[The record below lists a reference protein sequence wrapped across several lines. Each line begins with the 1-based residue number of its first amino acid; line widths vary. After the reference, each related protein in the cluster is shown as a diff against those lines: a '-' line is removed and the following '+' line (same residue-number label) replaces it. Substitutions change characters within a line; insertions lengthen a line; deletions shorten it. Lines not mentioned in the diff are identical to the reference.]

1 MLKALKTLARSRTA
15 IGRIRMLTI
24 IALLIVATYLTWQY
38 FAPIFTPTPPV
49 PQKLIEV
56 NLEINPGEFKA
67 SENATVWL
75 TVTNLLS
82 KQVKVAVDFETNANN
97 VKIYLGKS
105 ILSMR
110 GGNYTYTI
118 TMDPSEQMGIYS
130 FTVKAALET
139 GDNVRSYY
147 IKVYAYAD
155 GFFQTTKEV
164 TFTVKR

>member
-1 MLKALKTLARSRTA
+1 MLRGLKALARSRTA
-15 IGRIRMLTI
+15 IGRVKMLAI
-24 IALLIVATYLTWQY
+24 IALLIVATYFTWQY
-38 FAPIFTPTPPV
+38 FAPVFTPAPPV

-56 NLEINPGEFKA
+56 DLEINPSEFKA

-82 KQVKVAVDFETNANN
+82 KQVKVAVDFETNAKN
-97 VKIYLGKS
+97 VEIYLGKS
-105 ILSMR
+105 ILSTR

-118 TMDPSEQMGIYS
+118 TMDPSEQRGIYS
-130 FTVKAALET
+130 FGVKAKLET
-139 GDNVRSYY
+139 GDNIRSYY
-147 IKVYAYAD
+147 IKVYTYAD